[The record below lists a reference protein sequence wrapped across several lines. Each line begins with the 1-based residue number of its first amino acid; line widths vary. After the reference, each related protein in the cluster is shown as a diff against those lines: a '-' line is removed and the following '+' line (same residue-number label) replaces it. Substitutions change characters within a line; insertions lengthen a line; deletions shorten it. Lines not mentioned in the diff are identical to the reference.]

1 MTDTDTETL
10 GRRDESVPWLFS
22 RLTKELA
29 QLVDTKLELLKVQ
42 LKQETGAYAMLSCE
56 RPTHL

>member
-1 MTDTDTETL
+1 MADTDTETL
-10 GRRDESVPWLFS
+10 GRRDESLPSPFS

-29 QLVDTKLELLKVQ
+29 QLVDTKLELLKAQ
-42 LKQETGAYAMLSCE
+42 LKQKAGAYAILSCE